1 MTSASKTKPGISLL
15 QRKWFL
21 ATVAVLVVVAC
32 AVVFAPVYLRGY
44 VRGIVERE
52 VGARVNGVVT
62 VDAVRLGWFS
72 PQRLEKLAIQG
83 GQDTGS
89 VEVTA
94 EVAQGLLALATADEV
109 TVSVSGS
116 ARTPID
122 AQGRAGL
129 ARLPRAAEPAPAAP
143 AVPVAPA
150 AGNQPILGGRKIR
163 IELAGIDLDATRDGK
178 PLYAVDGLTGWI
190 GLAGTDVESLKVNG
204 ELKAATEFAQG
215 AEMRSGDFSAKF
227 DAVIPQRADGSF
239 DALASTGSAEINA
252 NRLPIPAATGQEI
265 IAEAFRAKAD
275 FAANG
280 SSLLLNADLRASA
293 DEPATVAASVK
304 TGALFDAAG
313 EFTLDPATVEVDVEV
328 KKLPMTVL
336 QPYAPELR
344 EGVRLDFVEDFGR
357 VADIR
362 MKKERG
368 ERANA
373 MIDTRRVKL
382 AFDAAVAADGG
393 SIDDGTLEASVS
405 VRPEL
410 LRALGVDALGPMVA
424 RAEGSKIAWRKAAK
438 DAGGAIESVGGA
450 FTLELA
456 ERLGVRGAFKV
467 AGETAEG
474 EKVDVR
480 ADSLRASLEKNLG
493 ENTARLTA
501 TLAGVY
507 GAESPLQAS
516 LSGNVDLAAKS
527 VTGGALDASVAL
539 EGGLVERVTKG
550 SVSIARGGSTAKVS
564 VPAFAYRPAEGR
576 GALQS
581 LEARGRVEVVGD
593 LLVSG
598 GKSVATVRGLGANF
612 ALPAASAPGSLDLA
626 ARIDGAETRVVQRFA
641 AIPASFDDPA
651 ALALEGTIDVRG
663 LDPSVITRFAPA
675 ANDSIGVLGA
685 GAMTLSARN
694 RTEGGAILADFTLAA
709 ATLSASGNARY
720 AKDAFSATDLACDV
734 SLTPEVLAAVKL
746 PDTVALA
753 PGAKASV
760 RVPTLA
766 VAKGAEG
773 WAPSSDIAAR
783 VAVDRL
789 RIERAPGL
797 VAALEVP
804 RLEADAT
811 YAMKDERATAKGFA
825 SLGAGGSAGRLGYD
839 IVWKKPVEAKLFR
852 GAEGTLALTGFDLS
866 RVEGALGLEPG
877 GYSGMLGGAGDCT
890 VELRERDA
898 AQAKVAIAFPKTRGS
913 VTVDVVEE
921 GKQRVARA
929 TGSIDAQIAADAFA
943 SMAGLGKDPKRRVT
957 APVDAKLAIKS
968 AGVPLDADLKPV
980 LADAAVDV
988 SGSLSPVSVEVT
1000 DAQGQKS
1007 TVSTG
1012 ALALSVST
1020 KRLSDE
1026 LLVRIVGDGKTAEQG
1041 ALDLD
1046 ARVRGAVARTKD
1058 AKATPIVDA
1067 TLKATKFPAA
1077 TLDALAGTKG
1087 AVGRY
1092 VGDAIDAEVVAKNLS
1107 MAAGS
1112 SASTSTT
1119 STSSISTSRGTLS
1132 AKLSSQFATVDAPAL
1147 TVGEGF
1153 LRSSSDKPM
1162 RATFTLSPEVREQLL
1177 TPINPVFS
1185 DVTSKERARFSL
1197 DSLAWPLDGDR
1208 RKFDAAFTLETGEIQ
1223 LKNAGPL
1230 AFLLSMLQ
1238 AGRIEGFEAQIDPLR
1253 VTVSKGRLTYRDFSL
1268 RAGKTQ
1274 TGAWRNSLVFSGD
1287 IDLTATPMYANE
1299 IRTAVPLSDA
1309 ANWSRDARG
1318 VFETIGAASPELLK
1332 SLSVGVKLSGPL
1344 FDANGKPAKLKQEL
1358 ALPDILDVLKRDPG
1372 AVAEGIGGIIDA
1384 FRKKDKKK

>member
-1 MTSASKTKPGISLL
+1 MTSASKTKPGNSLL

-21 ATVAVLVVVAC
+21 ATVAVLVAVAC

-94 EVAQGLLALATADEV
+94 EVAQGLLALATGDEV

-116 ARTPID
+116 AQTPID

-129 ARLPRAAEPAPAAP
+129 ARLPRAAEPAVVVAPPAAP
-143 AVPVAPA
+143 A
-150 AGNQPILGGRKIR
+150 AGKQAVLGGRKVR
-163 IELAGIDLDATRDGK
+163 IELDGIDLDATRDGK
-178 PLYAVDGLTGWI
+178 PLYTVDGLTGWV
-190 GLAGTDVESLKVNG
+190 GLEGTDVQGMKVNG
-204 ELKAATEFAQG
+204 ELKAVTGIAQG
-215 AEMRSGDFSAKF
+215 AGVRAGDFEAAFIALVPQRIDGSFNALGATGSVELKAKNLPVPSAAGQEIF
-227 DAVIPQRADGSF
+227 AEQLSVTAGYFGESSMLSARGSLRADG
-239 DALASTGSAEINA
+239 E
-252 NRLPIPAATGQEI
+252 Q
-265 IAEAFRAKAD
+265 
-275 FAANG
+275 
-280 SSLLLNADLRASA
+280 
-293 DEPATVAASVK
+293 PATIEASFASGRIVS
-304 TGALFDAAG
+304 DAG
-313 EFTLDPATVEVDVEV
+313 EFVLDPATVEANIDV
-328 KKLPMTVL
+328 KALPMTVL

-362 MKKERG
+362 IKKEKGR
-368 ERANA
+368 RANA
-373 MIDTRRVKL
+373 LLDTRRVKV

-456 ERLGVRGAFKV
+456 ERLGVRGAFEV
-467 AGETAEG
+467 AGETAAG

-539 EGGLVERVTKG
+539 EGGLVERVTKS
-550 SVSIARGGSTAKVS
+550 SVSVARGGATAKLS

-598 GKSVATVRGLGANF
+598 GESVATVRGLGATF
-612 ALPAASAPGSLDLA
+612 ALPAAGAPGSLDLA

-641 AIPASFDDPA
+641 AIPASFLDPA
-651 ALALEGTIDVRG
+651 ALGLDGTIDVRG

-675 ANDSIGVLGA
+675 AKDSIGVLGA
-685 GAMTLSARN
+685 GPMTLSARN
-694 RTEGGAILADFTLAA
+694 RTEGGAVLADFTLAA
-709 ATLSASGNARY
+709 ATLNASGNARY
-720 AKDAFSATDLACDV
+720 AKDAFSATNLACDV
-734 SLTPEVLAAVKL
+734 SLTPELLAAAKL

-773 WAPSSDIAAR
+773 WAPSGDIAAR

-797 VAALEVP
+797 SAALEVP

-811 YAMKDERATAKGFA
+811 YAMKEERATAKGFA

-852 GAEGTLALTGFDLS
+852 GVEGTLALTGFDLA

-890 VELRERDA
+890 VELRERGA
-898 AQAKVAIAFPKTRGS
+898 AQAKVALAFPKTRGS

-921 GKQRVARA
+921 AKQRIARA

-957 APVDAKLAIKS
+957 APVEAKLAIKS
-968 AGVPLDADLKPV
+968 AGVPLDADLKPM

-988 SGSLSPVSVEVT
+988 SGSLSPVSIEVT

-1026 LLVRIVGDGKTAEQG
+1026 LLVRIVGDGKAPAQG

-1046 ARVRGAVARTKD
+1046 ARVRGAVARAKD

-1077 TLDALAGTKG
+1077 TVDALAGTKG

-1107 MAAGS
+1107 TAAGS
-1112 SASTSTT
+1112 SISTSSTSTSTT
-1119 STSSISTSRGTLS
+1119 STSTGTLS

-1147 TVGEGF
+1147 TVSEGF

-1185 DVTSKERARFSL
+1185 DVTSKERARFTL

-1223 LKNAGPL
+1223 LTNAGPL
-1230 AFLLSMLQ
+1230 AFLLSLLQ
-1238 AGRIEGFEAQIDPLR
+1238 AGRTEGFEAQIDPLR
-1253 VTVSKGRLTYRDFSL
+1253 VIVSKGRLTYRDFSL

-1287 IDLTATPMYANE
+1287 IDLAATPMYANE

-1309 ANWSRDARG
+1309 ANWSRDARS
-1318 VFETIGAASPELLK
+1318 VVDTIGAASPELLK

-1358 ALPDILDVLKRDPG
+1358 ALPDIGDVLKRDPG
-1372 AVAEGIGGIIDA
+1372 AVIEGIGGLIDA
-1384 FRKKDKKK
+1384 FRKKDKK